1 MLFTRVAIIM
11 AGGSGE
17 RFWPLSRRKRPKQL
31 LRLTSP
37 DYTMLEEA
45 IGRIAPQVPADR
57 IFVATSRALVEPI
70 RQARTIAPDE
80 NIIGEPA
87 KRNTAGAL
95 AYAAAQMLARFGEEN
110 AERVTMAILTADH
123 QIEGAEGFRATVG
136 AALETAEQ
144 SGALVTIGI
153 PPTRPETGYGYI
165 EIGEGPESGDKAGDA
180 PTVHPVARFRE
191 KPDLA
196 AAREFIATGRF
207 FWNSGMF
214 FWRLDSFLNELALT
228 SPAHAEA
235 ARAMA
240 AALRAGDEARVDAI
254 FGGLEDI
261 SIDYAL
267 LERARHVKV
276 VRATFGW
283 DDVGAWDALER
294 AWPHDEAGN
303 VTHGDPVLIEA
314 RDCIVYNEPGAGRM
328 AVAAIGVEGLAIVVS
343 ENGVLVVP
351 KERAQDVKRAVA
363 ELKKRGAPQL

>member
-1 MLFTRVAIIM
+1 MAFTRVAIIM

-17 RFWPLSRRKRPKQL
+17 RFWPLSRRERPKQL

-37 DYTMLEEA
+37 DCTMLEEA
-45 IGRIAPQVPADR
+45 IGRIAPQIPAER

-70 RQARTIAPDE
+70 RQAHTLAPAA

-110 AERVTMAILTADH
+110 AAQITMAILTADH
-123 QIEGAEGFRATVG
+123 QIDGAEAFRETVRT
-136 AALETAEQ
+136 ALETAEQ

-153 PPTRPETGYGYI
+153 APTRPETGYGYI
-165 EIGEGPESGDKAGDA
+165 EVAEGEAASASAGGA
-180 PTVHPVARFRE
+180 PAVHAVVRFRE
-191 KPDLA
+191 KPDQA

-214 FWRLDSFLNELALT
+214 FWRLDSFLNELAQT

-235 ARAMA
+235 TRAMA
-240 AALRAGDEARVDAI
+240 DALRAGDEARVDAI

-283 DDVGAWDALER
+283 DDVGSWDALER
-294 AWPHDEAGN
+294 AWPSDGDGN
-303 VTHGDPVLIEA
+303 VTHGEPVLIDA
-314 RDCIVYNEPGAGRM
+314 RNCIVYNEPGAQRM

-343 ENGVLVVP
+343 ESGVLVVP